1 MKSRLLI
8 SIVLCIFLLPTGIKA
23 QKPRSKIA
31 VVSLVDTVLTH
42 VYGNKWY
49 ASAFDKDIF
58 DYGQNTVDGLT
69 KIMGEANIPVTLV
82 QIPEWINRMSLKNV
96 LDKPSKGLRKWM
108 EMLKEDLDVDYLV
121 MVVKKFD
128 PENKV
133 SHRFLNGRQY
143 GIGTYANYPDAIS
156 LFSFV
161 GYYIFSLDQG
171 KEIKIN
177 ANHDCYLLMDI
188 RLDKRMSFKELIDL
202 PQKYLD
208 TTTDQMQLLVDT
220 RNIEIK
226 RAILEDMN
234 LDR

>member
-8 SIVLCIFLLPTGIKA
+8 PVFVCFLFSASAISA
-23 QKPRSKIA
+23 QEARSKIA
-31 VVSLVDTVLTH
+31 VVSLIDTMLTH

-49 ASAFDKDIF
+49 ASAFEKDIY
-58 DYGQNTVDGLT
+58 DYGQHTIDGLT
-69 KIMGEANIPVTLV
+69 KIMGEANISVTEV

-96 LDKPSKGLRKWM
+96 LDKPSKGLQKWM
-108 EMLKEDLDVDYLV
+108 KILKEDLDVDYLV
-121 MVVKKFD
+121 MVVKKFE

-171 KEIKIN
+171 REIQLN
-177 ANHDCYLLMDI
+177 TNHDCYLLMDI

-202 PQKYLD
+202 PEKYLD

-220 RNIEIK
+220 RNLEIK
-226 RAILEDMN
+226 RTILEDLI